1 MPHLAPGDFVL
12 LDSFID
18 RTTKRSQTFHDQKS
32 ANQCSVSF
40 LFQVFFY
47 YNFEKQ
53 YQKYFFFQEFG
64 TVCHIAMHPSFCP
77 KTRPVIIE
85 AAKSL
90 KMDKNF
96 KESGKCYDFFYNI
109 VFRAVGTRKI

>member
-1 MPHLAPGDFVL
+1 MVIKGRNMSHLAPGDFVL

-40 LFQVFFY
+40 FVS
-47 YNFEKQ
+47 NFSIIISKNNI
-53 YQKYFFFQEFG
+53 KSDNFQEFG

-96 KESGKCYDFFYNI
+96 KETG
-109 VFRAVGTRKI
+109 

>member
-12 LDSFID
+12 VDSFID
-18 RTTKRSQTFHDQKS
+18 RTTKRSQTFHDMKS
-32 ANQCSVSF
+32 ANQSSVIYF
-40 LFQVFFY
+40 CFKFFD
-47 YNFEKQ
+47 YNFEKIS
-53 YQKYFFFQEFG
+53 KVNFFQEFG

-96 KESGKCYDFFYNI
+96 KESGKC
-109 VFRAVGTRKI
+109 